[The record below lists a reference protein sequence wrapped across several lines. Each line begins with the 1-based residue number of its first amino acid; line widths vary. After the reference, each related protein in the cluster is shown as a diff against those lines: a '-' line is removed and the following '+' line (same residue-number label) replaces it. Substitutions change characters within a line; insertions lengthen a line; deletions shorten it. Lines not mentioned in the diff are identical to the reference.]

1 MLQIFIGL
9 IVLIF
14 MALFAIMSLPM
25 MRSQS
30 EQDENHL
37 PKNQAE

>member
-14 MALFAIMSLPM
+14 MALFVVMSLPM

-30 EQDENHL
+30 EQDDNH
-37 PKNQAE
+37 KQRNHAE